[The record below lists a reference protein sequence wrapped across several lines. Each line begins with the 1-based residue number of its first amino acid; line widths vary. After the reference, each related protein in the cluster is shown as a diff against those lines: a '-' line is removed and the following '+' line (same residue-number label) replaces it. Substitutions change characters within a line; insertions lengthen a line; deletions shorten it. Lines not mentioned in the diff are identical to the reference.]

1 MTALRRIESRLVSRR
16 MVLGAIL
23 GGVVAVA
30 LPRLSFAVD
39 LATAKAN
46 GWVGERRDG
55 YLGMVD
61 GAPQGVKSLIDGIN
75 QERRDA
81 YNGVAAS
88 NSVPLNQVEA
98 LAGQKLIDRAA
109 PGTYIMDAAGR
120 WIRK

>member
-1 MTALRRIESRLVSRR
+1 MTGLQRVMTRRV
-16 MVLGAIL
+16 VLGAL
-23 GGVVAVA
+23 VGAVVAVSM
-30 LPRLSFAVD
+30 PRMSFAVD
-39 LATAKAN
+39 LGEAKAN

-61 GAPQGVKSLIDGIN
+61 GAPASVKSLVDTIN
-75 QERRDA
+75 AERRQA

>member
-1 MTALRRIESRLVSRR
+1 MTGLQRVMSRR
-16 MVLGAIL
+16 LVLGAL
-23 GGVVAVA
+23 AGAFVMVAV
-30 LPRLSFAVD
+30 PRMSFALD

-55 YLGMVD
+55 YLGVID
-61 GAPQGVKSLIDGIN
+61 GAPAEAQGLVNTIN
-75 QERRDA
+75 AERREA
-81 YNGVAAS
+81 YNGVASS

>member
-1 MTALRRIESRLVSRR
+1 MTGLQGAVSRR
-16 MVLGAIL
+16 VVLGAL
-23 GGVVAVA
+23 VGVFVTLAM
-30 LPRLSFAVD
+30 PRPSFAVD

-61 GAPQGVKSLIDGIN
+61 GAPAEVKSLIDGIN
-75 QERRDA
+75 VERREA
-81 YNGVAAS
+81 YNGVAAA

>member
-1 MTALRRIESRLVSRR
+1 MTGPLSGLSRR
-16 MVLGAIL
+16 AIL
-23 GGVVAVA
+23 GVLAAGAVA
-30 LPRLSFAVD
+30 LVAPRPAFAID
-39 LATAKAN
+39 LATAMAN

-61 GAPQGVKSLIDGIN
+61 GAPQEVRSLIDTIN

-88 NSVPLNQVEA
+88 NGVPLNQVEA
-98 LAGQKLIDRAA
+98 LAGQKLIERSA